1 MASAGGNSR
10 ESISLN
16 LNPLLDVFSIL
27 ITFLLMSFST
37 DPISHDV
44 PKDLTLPESKTIA
57 ALDEIPTVIVTRNEV
72 LVGDKKIANVIG
84 GDVEERDR
92 AQGAIFPLYEE
103 LKILAEQNKK
113 LAKTEVDKNKT
124 GTLTVEIDKD
134 HRFKLLKRVMIS
146 GQQAEFI
153 TYKLT
158 VSKELN

>member
-1 MASAGGNSR
+1 MASAGGKAG

-57 ALDEIPTVIVTRNEV
+57 ALDEVPTIIITKSEI
-72 LVGDKKIANVIG
+72 LVGDKKIANIVA
-84 GDVEERDR
+84 GDVEEKDR
-92 AQGAIFPLYEE
+92 SQGAIFPLHTE
-103 LKILAEQNKK
+103 LKLLAENNKK
-113 LAKTEVDKNKT
+113 LAKTEAEKNKT
-124 GTLTVEIDKD
+124 GSLTVELDKD
-134 HRFKLLKRVMIS
+134 HKFKLLKRVMLT
-146 GQQAEFI
+146 GQQSEFI

-158 VSKELN
+158 VSKEMN